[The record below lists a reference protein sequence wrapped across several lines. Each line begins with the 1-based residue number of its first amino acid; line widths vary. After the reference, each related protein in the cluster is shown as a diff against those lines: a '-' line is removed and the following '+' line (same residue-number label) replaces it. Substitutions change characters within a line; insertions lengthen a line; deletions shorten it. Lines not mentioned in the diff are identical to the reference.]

1 MATTNSA
8 TPWPEGPDH
17 SDWRTVRVSQK
28 ILGQVQGPIPLEWA
42 RACARR
48 LRRVRDRMRG
58 TWVGL
63 DGTALGPLTDWVVA
77 CSIARENCLLLGR
90 PGVAKS
96 EIAVQFFKWLG
107 LTPPRIDPK
116 KMGELASQRV
126 FDMGWWDE
134 RAAVE
139 REEQK
144 YFHYL
149 LSRFSQVEEVFG
161 PIELDLLKKGVLTRV
176 NFGLL
181 TGPGVRAAFLDE
193 VFKASSS
200 VLNTLLTLTQ
210 ERTYFNWGGMIPSD
224 LVMFIAASNEMPGG
238 FASGTAGLGAGGE
251 DFQTLHAF
259 LDRFPIR
266 LEVPTASGTS
276 HLPDEESDLE
286 KAFAV
291 ALGREQNKFTC
302 GTGFPTP
309 PDPDP
314 PCINDVLLLGRA
326 ALQGLQEGTPLL
338 FDLDYVARFHLLF
351 MEIARQL
358 QAEAGTQGALLEHE
372 GITWTIS
379 PRKLRS
385 LFKIAL
391 AMAIVRDD
399 IFTAEGST
407 APLVWGPGPECLQ
420 AFGAIWDSPAA
431 QRRLRS
437 RLETTIHKAEREL
450 T

>member
-1 MATTNSA
+1 MANNQPA
-8 TPWPEGPDH
+8 HPWPEGPDH
-17 SDWRTVRVSQK
+17 EDWGSVRISRK
-28 ILGQVQGPIPLEWA
+28 ILGEVRGPIPLAWA
-42 RACARR
+42 QRCAAR
-48 LRRVRDRMRG
+48 LRCVRDQMRQA
-58 TWVGL
+58 WVGL
-63 DGTALGPLTDWVVA
+63 DDTPLGPMTDWVMA
-77 CSIARENCLLLGR
+77 CAIARENCLLLGR

-107 LTPPRIDPK
+107 LAPPRIDPEK
-116 KMGELASQRV
+116 LSELASQKV
-126 FDMGWWDE
+126 FDLSWWE
-134 RAAVE
+134 KRAQRE
-139 REEQK
+139 QEEQK

-161 PIELDLLKKGVLTRV
+161 PIELELLKKGVLTRV

-210 ERTYFNWGGMIPSD
+210 ERTYFNWGGMVPSD

-238 FASGTAGLGAGGE
+238 FATGTAGLGAGGE

-276 HLPDEESDLE
+276 HLPGEPSNLDR
-286 KAFAV
+286 AFLV
-291 ALGREQNKFTC
+291 ALGREENRFTS
-302 GTGFPTP
+302 GRNF
-309 PDPDP
+309 PDP
-314 PCINDVLLLGRA
+314 PEEDPPGINDVLLLGRA
-326 ALQGLQEGTPLL
+326 AMQGLQEGTPLL
-338 FDLDYVARFHLLF
+338 FEPERLEVFHRHF
-351 MEIARQL
+351 MDIARGL

-391 AMAIVRDD
+391 AMAILRDEEFLSGEPGAARVR
-399 IFTAEGST
+399 
-407 APLVWGPGPECLQ
+407 GPGVDGLE
-420 AFGAIWDSPAA
+420 AFSAIWDSPAA
-431 QRRLRS
+431 QRRLRN
-437 RLETTIHKAEREL
+437 RLESTLKRAEKDL
-450 T
+450 G